1 MTEAEFNERADAALA
16 RIETTVDRDADGAE
30 CNRSGNVLEIEF
42 DNGQKIIVNRHD
54 INREIWVAARAG
66 GFHFAWREEQ
76 WKSQRD
82 DSELFSKLTMLFAE
96 QGENLHF

>member
-16 RIETTVDRDADGAE
+16 RIENAVDRDADGAE

-54 INREIWVAARAG
+54 INREIWAAARAG
-66 GFHFAWREEQ
+66 GFHFAWREGQ
-76 WKSQRD
+76 WQSQRD

-96 QGENLHF
+96 QGENIRL